1 MYDSKYNSS
10 SENGFNDEKKT
21 KFQQISNYMLLTFKD
36 MYTSLRY
43 IEFKFARSGI
53 VISAIL
59 LVISSFFFMG
69 PYLFSS
75 NEITFVSF
83 SIYPNL
89 FGVFISFIIA
99 FLEIYLWFLVGVKVT
114 PVAAHYLVDN
124 RILKLV
130 FTKGNV
136 HYIEFVPEE
145 KRRIAMS
152 HILSKFIAL
161 IIAWVSL
168 SAFLLQLTS
177 EIILSGDPT
186 RILNPGNDLFDI
198 FLFIIRTLVIF
209 AFVPAVFTLVYPVGW
224 MLIDAKLKA
233 YNSYSK
239 LNWFV
244 GKKVINLTAGII
256 TIGSIIGL
264 GAATEVFEDPLSR
277 LQLIIDLVL
286 FCIINVSLIVTII
299 AIFYNIFFQGIFY
312 ERIVK
317 SINIGYGITDV
328 TLVNNAGEPIPKEKK
343 LESTLEELSEDIESD
358 QLESKVES
366 IPDDESTNLMEGTVK
381 LQSEED
387 VPLQTEEE

>member
-1 MYDSKYNSS
+1 MYDSKDNSS
-10 SENGFNDEKKT
+10 SENGFNDEKET
-21 KFQQISNYMLLTFKD
+21 KFQKISNYMLLTFKD
-36 MYTSLRY
+36 MYISLRH

-53 VISAIL
+53 AISVIL
-59 LVISSFFFMG
+59 VVISSFFFLG

-83 SIYPNL
+83 SIYPNI

-124 RILKLV
+124 KILKLV

-136 HYIEFVPEE
+136 HYVEFMPEE
-145 KRRIAMS
+145 KRRIAMP

-168 SAFLLQLTS
+168 SAFLLQLIS
-177 EIILSGDPT
+177 GIILSGDPT
-186 RILNPGNDLFDI
+186 KILNPGNDL

-233 YNSYSK
+233 YNSFSK
-239 LNWFV
+239 LNWLV

-256 TIGSIIGL
+256 TVGSIIGL
-264 GAATEVFEDPLSR
+264 GAAAEVFEDPLSR

-286 FCIINVSLIVTII
+286 FCIINVSLTVAIV

-343 LESTLEELSEDIESD
+343 LESTLEEPSEDIESD
-358 QLESKVES
+358 QSESKAES
-366 IPDDESTNLMEGTVK
+366 LPDDDNTNLMEGTVK

-387 VPLQTEEE
+387 VSLQTEEE